1 MPNRVRPSLS
11 AAVDG
16 LALGLATVALG
27 LLLLWWMVPILIGG
41 CAAQPVISRP
51 AARRRGIFRMMELQ
65 EVSQLCVPGDGV
77 KVLIFRPIERVR
89 PVRIAPPAI

>member
-27 LLLLWWMVPILIGG
+27 LLLLWWMVELL
-41 CAAQPVISRP
+41 PV
-51 AARRRGIFRMMELQ
+51 Q
-65 EVSQLCVPGDGV
+65 
-77 KVLIFRPIERVR
+77 
-89 PVRIAPPAI
+89 